1 MMELVIA
8 FGAGVVV
15 GAIVLY
21 FIARNNKAK
30 AIKYLMK
37 DLNMEIE
44 LLKGKLMN
52 ELGEVSQDTKIKINH
67 LVDKLKEKFNK

>member
-1 MMELVIA
+1 MISVIA
-8 FGAGVVV
+8 FLGGVVV

-30 AIKYLMK
+30 ALKYLMK

-44 LLKGKLMN
+44 ILKSKLME
-52 ELGEVSQDTKIKINH
+52 ELGDAKEDTKIKINH
-67 LVDKLKEKFNK
+67 LLNKLKEKLNK